1 MSSRFR
7 DDISQPVTV
16 DYFHQRLSQGWVIK
30 AVEWAKPSEQD
41 DSASSKDQEE
51 VPYGQRI
58 SEDCGHLVE
67 HPREIEVIGFIY
79 DGIIAGERPTHIA
92 LALNERGYRTRR
104 GSLWT
109 APAVYELMPR
119 IIELSPRL
127 QRRPDWP
134 GHRSQLKVIA

>member
-7 DDISQPVTV
+7 DDISQPLTM
-16 DYFHQRLSQGWVIK
+16 DYFHQRLSQGWVLK
-30 AVEWAKPSEQD
+30 AIEWAKPFEQD
-41 DSASSKDQEE
+41 DAAPSRDQEE
-51 VPYGQRI
+51 VPYGQRV

-67 HPREIEVIGFIY
+67 HPREMEVISFIY
-79 DGIIAGERPTHIA
+79 DGLIAGERPPQIA
-92 LALNERGYRTRR
+92 AALNERSYRTRR
-104 GSLWT
+104 GLLWT

-134 GHRSQLKVIA
+134 GHRAQLKVIA